1 MLVRFSR
8 KEFDKGTIVQIEVD
22 KGKTYFLLHNPTSQ
36 DLVALIRYREYN
48 FYPRGLFQKTLV
60 IPPYTIERIT
70 GGQGHVQLWAMVGTT
85 YQKHLQNLGLKGVS
99 FKGTRQIDAKEVEA
113 TIEKYKETTLPF
125 PANKVFTAT
134 VYKLSYHKIKNN
146 KTFNCDLHRVIM
158 PEGVDLYC
166 VQNKTDEDL
175 IVELNGSSATIG
187 PKAVGFLKDKISSY
201 QVKFVWLS
209 KPSDTK
215 DKRKIMTDEL
225 KSVGNFTYSNAED
238 FIKNELWSILSKSE
252 QALEA

>member
-70 GGQGHVQLWAMVGTT
+70 GGQGHA
-85 YQKHLQNLGLKGVS
+85 S
-99 FKGTRQIDAKEVEA
+99 R
-113 TIEKYKETTLPF
+113 
-125 PANKVFTAT
+125 
-134 VYKLSYHKIKNN
+134 S
-146 KTFNCDLHRVIM
+146 
-158 PEGVDLYC
+158 
-166 VQNKTDEDL
+166 
-175 IVELNGSSATIG
+175 
-187 PKAVGFLKDKISSY
+187 KAPGKS
-201 QVKFVWLS
+201 
-209 KPSDTK
+209 
-215 DKRKIMTDEL
+215 MTDEL